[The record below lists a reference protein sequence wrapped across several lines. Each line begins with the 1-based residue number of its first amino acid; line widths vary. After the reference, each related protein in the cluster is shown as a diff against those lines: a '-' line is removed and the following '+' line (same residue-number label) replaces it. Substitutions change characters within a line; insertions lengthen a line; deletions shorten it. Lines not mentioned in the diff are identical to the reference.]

1 MGTALTGSTVASTYT
16 GLLKTTDSA
25 TLTSSLKAICDGSG
39 TDSALQLSTQAV
51 NTSGDFSVATNK
63 LTVASASGNT
73 AVAGTLGVTG
83 ATTLSSTLGVTGATT
98 LASVAVT
105 GAATAASVATTGN
118 ISTSAGNISAPAGT
132 ITSYGAISQTQ
143 AGQNNSLAGN
153 LAVTGNLNV
162 TGVTTLSGN
171 VSLPGNLAVT
181 GDFAVNTNKFNVA
194 ASSGNTLV
202 AGTLGVTGT
211 TSVAAINA
219 SGNASITG
227 TLGVTAAT
235 TLGDLSTT
243 GNTVIGNAGTD
254 TLDISSDNITVPNL
268 TPVTLDQAND
278 KLLILDATDSKVRLA
293 AASYPQCVQQVYRDV
308 TTAYTSSNS
317 GSGVEIT
324 QLTASITPR
333 SANSS
338 VLVTVMINYGATPL
352 SSQYGA
358 FRITRNGTE
367 IGSNNSSSRGSAD
380 LRGIEQCV
388 FADNQ
393 GQNIMNCVKI
403 QFLDTPSSA
412 SSVTYKV
419 HLYDGGSGG
428 NKAVIYLNQSYN
440 DSLGNSLGINANAR
454 ATSSMIL
461 QEYFA

>member
-118 ISTSAGNISAPAGT
+118 ISTSAGT

-162 TGVTTLSGN
+162 TGTTSLSGN
-171 VSLPGNLAVT
+171 VTLPGTLSVT

-243 GNTVIGNAGTD
+243 GNTVVGNAGTD
-254 TLDISSDNITVPNL
+254 LLTINSDNITVPNL

-293 AASYPQCVQQVYRDV
+293 AQSYPQSVSTIFQGISNF
-308 TTAYTSSNS
+308 TSIST
-317 GSGVEIT
+317 GSGVEISS
-324 QLTASITPR
+324 LTTSITPR
-333 SANSS
+333 SSNSK
-338 VLVTVMINYGATPL
+338 VLVTIVINYTNGG
-352 SSQYGA
+352 SSSGSTYNGA
-358 FRITRNGTE
+358 FRLTRNGTE
-367 IGSNNSSSRGSAD
+367 IGSNSIGSS
-380 LRGIEQCV
+380 LYGIAPMSGLSDYSSNFLSTQY
-388 FADNQ
+388 
-393 GQNIMNCVKI
+393 I
-403 QFLDTPSSA
+403 QFLDSPSSA
-412 SSVTYKV
+412 SAVTYKL
-419 HLYDGGSGG
+419 HLYTTGAGGQFP
-428 NKAVIYLNQSYN
+428 KIYLNRTLMDVNTGSNSSN
-440 DSLGNSLGINANAR
+440 DAR
-454 ATSSMIL
+454 ASSVMTL

>member
-25 TLTSSLKAICDGSG
+25 TITSSLKAISDGSG

-268 TPVTLDQAND
+268 STVTLDQAND
-278 KLLILDATDSKVRLA
+278 KMLILDATDSKVRLA
-293 AASYPQCVQQVYRDV
+293 SVSYPQCVQQVYRDV

>member
-235 TLGDLSTT
+235 TLSGDLAAN
-243 GNTVIGNAGTD
+243 GNT
-254 TLDISSDNITVPNL
+254 TLGDASSDALTINSNSVTVPNL
-268 TPVTLDQAND
+268 STVTLDQAND

-293 AASYPQCVQQVYRDV
+293 AASYPQSVSTIFQGISNF
-308 TTAYTSSNS
+308 TSVST
-317 GSGVEIT
+317 GSGVEISS
-324 QLTASITPR
+324 LTTSITPR
-333 SANSS
+333 SSNSK
-338 VLVTVMINYGATPL
+338 VLVTIVINYTNAGPGPVP
-352 SSQYGA
+352 SYNGA
-358 FRITRNGTE
+358 FRLTRNGTE
-367 IGSNNSSSRGSAD
+367 IGSNSIGSSLYGIAPMSGLSDYSANF
-380 LRGIEQCV
+380 LSTQY
-388 FADNQ
+388 
-393 GQNIMNCVKI
+393 I
-403 QFLDTPSSA
+403 QFLDSPSSA
-412 SSVTYKV
+412 SAVTYKL
-419 HLYDGGSGG
+419 HLYSTGAAGQFPQ
-428 NKAVIYLNQSYN
+428 IYLNRTLMDVNTGSNSAN
-440 DSLGNSLGINANAR
+440 DAR
-454 ATSSMIL
+454 ASSVMTL

>member
-51 NTSGDFSVATNK
+51 NTSGDFSVATSK

-83 ATTLSSTLGVTGATT
+83 ATTLSSTLGVTGAAT

-118 ISTSAGNISAPAGT
+118 ISTSAGT

-254 TLDISSDNITVPNL
+254 LLTINSDNITVPNL

-293 AASYPQCVQQVYRDV
+293 APSYPQCVQQVADDRYNYTGSV
-308 TTAYTSSNS
+308 TAPGT
-317 GSGVEIT
+317 EIT
-324 QLTASITPR
+324 SLTKSITPKTL
-333 SANSS
+333 SS
-338 VLVTVMINYGATPL
+338 KVLVSIVLNYSCYTNA
-352 SSQYGA
+352 SQFIL
-358 FRITRNGTE
+358 FRLTRNGTE
-367 IGSNNSSSRGSAD
+367 IGTSIGSGQTGIASGSYEDGEVNAINNTK
-380 LRGIEQCV
+380 IE
-388 FADNQ
+388 FFDS
-393 GQNIMNCVKI
+393 
-403 QFLDTPSSA
+403 PSSTSA
-412 SSVTYKV
+412 VTYKINIYSPLSAQPLFLNYAV
-419 HLYDGGSGG
+419 SGT
-428 NKAVIYLNQSYN
+428 S
-440 DSLGNSLGINANAR
+440 NSTIS
-454 ATSSMIL
+454 TMTL

>member
-51 NTSGDFSVATNK
+51 NTSGDFSVATSK

-83 ATTLSSTLGVTGATT
+83 ATTLSSTLGVTGAAT

-118 ISTSAGNISAPAGT
+118 ISTSAGT

-211 TSVAAINA
+211 TSVATINA

-254 TLDISSDNITVPNL
+254 LLTINSDNITVPNL

-293 AASYPQCVQQVYRDV
+293 APSYPQCVQQVADDRYNYTGSV
-308 TTAYTSSNS
+308 TAPGT
-317 GSGVEIT
+317 EIT
-324 QLTASITPR
+324 SLTKSITPKTL
-333 SANSS
+333 SS
-338 VLVTVMINYGATPL
+338 KVLVSIVLNYSCYTNA
-352 SSQYGA
+352 SQFIL
-358 FRITRNGTE
+358 FRLTRNGTE
-367 IGSNNSSSRGSAD
+367 IGTSIGSGQTGIASGSYEDGEVNAINNTK
-380 LRGIEQCV
+380 IE
-388 FADNQ
+388 FFDS
-393 GQNIMNCVKI
+393 
-403 QFLDTPSSA
+403 PSSTSA
-412 SSVTYKV
+412 VTYKINIYSPLSAQPLFLNYAV
-419 HLYDGGSGG
+419 SGT
-428 NKAVIYLNQSYN
+428 S
-440 DSLGNSLGINANAR
+440 NSTIS
-454 ATSSMIL
+454 TMTL